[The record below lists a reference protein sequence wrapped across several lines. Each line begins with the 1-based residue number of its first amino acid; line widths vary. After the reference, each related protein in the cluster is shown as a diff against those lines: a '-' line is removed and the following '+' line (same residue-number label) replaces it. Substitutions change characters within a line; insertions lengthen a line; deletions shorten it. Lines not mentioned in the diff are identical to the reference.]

1 MKTMLIALLLLANA
15 TAAARAADSIY
26 ICAEHVDHDDWADEF
41 SRGPVVVPSG
51 TVFDYAGHLMGRNLQ
66 DVKDSAHSGEAGTWK
81 GMSKQE
87 EQRRSNW
94 LAQDTAID
102 QKHTSAIVTTK
113 QVTLTRSVP
122 CAMTTGEVV
131 LSNQWG
137 WTVSPIIGDDAL
149 YYQTYGVI
157 RRGALDT
164 SFDADDVPLNHLAA
178 RGQLNASVRGTL
190 TKTMNLD
197 ERSAA
202 LPPDNLPV
210 TGKGNSE
217 CWGDDTRQDISC
229 RALTEDFLL
238 SMQGATK
245 PEVIKAMNVGGR
257 KIASGLHFISNYS
270 RGERWGSGDVNFT
283 FDTEGRV
290 SVIGASIDP
299 PGMAGKHAYF
309 IYFIWSAFAAPPLGD
324 EIDRSTK
331 NFGRQPVCSDFSSKL
346 ARCKEDGSID
356 HQLTLL
362 QMQGDLTKTDL
373 LKALEV
379 SCNPGEGLNVSDPRG
394 DCARL
399 RERLR

>member
-1 MKTMLIALLLLANA
+1 MKTMLIAILMLANA
-15 TAAARAADSIY
+15 VAAARASDGIY
-26 ICAEHVDHDDWADEF
+26 ICAEHIDHDDWADEF
-41 SRGPVVVPSG
+41 SRGPVVIPSG
-51 TVFDYAGHLMGRNLQ
+51 TVFDYAGHIMGRNLQ
-66 DVKDSAHSGEAGTWK
+66 DVQDWAHRGRVGTWK
-81 GMSKQE
+81 DISKQE
-87 EQRRSNW
+87 EQQRSDW
-94 LAQDTAID
+94 LDQDMVID
-102 QKHTSAIVTTK
+102 HKHTSAIVTIK
-113 QVTLTRSVP
+113 QITLTRSVP
-122 CAMTTGEVV
+122 CAITTGEVV

-137 WTVSPIIGDDAL
+137 WTVSPVVGDDAL

-164 SFDADDVPLNHLAA
+164 SFEADDVPLNHLAA

-197 ERSAA
+197 EWSAA

-210 TGKGNSE
+210 TGKGNAE

-229 RALTEDFLL
+229 RALTEGFLL
-238 SMQGATK
+238 SMRGATK

-270 RGERWGSGDVNFT
+270 NGERWGSGDVNFT
-283 FDTEGRV
+283 FDAEGRV
-290 SVIGASIDP
+290 SIISASIDP
-299 PGMAGKHAYF
+299 PDMAGTHAD
-309 IYFIWSAFAAPPLGD
+309 FIWNAFATPPLGD

-331 NFGRQPVCSDFSSKL
+331 NLGREPVCSDLSGMPAK
-346 ARCKEDGSID
+346 CKEDGSID

-362 QMQGDLTKTDL
+362 QMQGGLTKADL
-373 LKALEV
+373 LKALDV
-379 SCNPGEGLNVSDPRG
+379 SCNLGGGLNVSDPAG